1 VEIVVMVALL
11 VIVLVVVASPL
22 RPGRAEAAADAEAA
36 EAQALEAAR
45 DAKYREIREAELDFR
60 TGKLSEGD
68 WRIQDRQLR
77 REAVDLLRQLD
88 EIRGEPGP
96 AAS

>member
-1 VEIVVMVALL
+1 MEIVVIVALL
-11 VIVLVVVASPL
+11 VIALAVVASPL

-45 DAKYREIREAELDFR
+45 DAKYREIREAELDYR

>member
-1 VEIVVMVALL
+1 MIVALL
-11 VIVLVVVASPL
+11 AIVLAVVAAPL
-22 RPGRAEAAADAEAA
+22 RADRAGAAAQAEEAEAR
-36 EAQALEAAR
+36 ALEAAR
-45 DAKYREIREAELDFR
+45 DAKYREIREAELDYR

-68 WRIQDRQLR
+68 WRVQDRQLR
-77 REAVDLLRQLD
+77 REAVDLLRRLD

>member
-1 VEIVVMVALL
+1 VEIVVIVALL